1 VVSRSTLWVVQ
12 VYINPASCQS
22 ALLVVSPQAHERM
35 TL

>member
-1 VVSRSTLWVVQ
+1 VVIRSTLWVVQ
-12 VYINPASCQS
+12 VYINPASCRS